1 VCVSGLSIG
10 DYTVNETTPPPGYG
24 GAPASQANQ
33 TATVVTGTN
42 CTNNQPTGTGVVTFV
57 NAPLADVQVNFRD
70 GGSGET
76 SVTSMSCTNTG
87 VTASTTAATGWGA
100 SRTYTGIKID
110 PSPRTVT
117 CTIVI
122 DP

>member
-1 VCVSGLSIG
+1 M
-10 DYTVNETTPPPGYG
+10 
-24 GAPASQANQ
+24 
-33 TATVVTGTN
+33 
-42 CTNNQPTGTGVVTFV
+42 TFT
-57 NAPLADVQVNFRD
+57 NAPLADIQVNFRD

-76 SVTSMSCTNTG
+76 SATSISCSNTG
-87 VTASTTAATGWGA
+87 TTADTTTATDWDD
-100 SRTYTGIKID
+100 SVTHSGIPID